1 MEIFKLFGSIFVD
14 SGQAEESISK
24 TEKKASTL
32 GDKFKAGAKVAGALG
47 AAVVA
52 GAGAAG
58 VGLFA
63 LVNKTAEA
71 ADFIDKLSERTGI
84 SREELQ
90 RWKYAADQSGADIG
104 KLEVGVK
111 KLSDVMDGAVNGN
124 KLATESFEKI
134 GISLDDL
141 KNKSQEQIFDEVMTS
156 LADMEQG
163 AERNA
168 LGNDLLGK
176 SYTELLPLLNAGSD
190 GMQGLKD
197 RADELGLVMSEE
209 NVKANVVFGD
219 TMADLKSSLGAF
231 GMTLANEVLPI
242 FQTFID
248 WALANLPALQEKG
261 RAAFSVISEVIQ
273 TVVGYIT
280 GTLIPTFQ
288 SMVEQSSP
296 YIEQF
301 KTMITEF
308 IDLAIQKFHE
318 WRPVVEEVL
327 TNILTFV
334 GETLSKIKTFW
345 DENGA
350 QIIAA
355 VQNFASVVT
364 AIFNFF
370 LPAILVVVK
379 FIWNSIQGVISGA
392 LNIIMGL
399 VKIFS
404 GLFTG
409 DFSKMWEG
417 VKQLFSGAIEF
428 VLNLMNFSLLG
439 GIRSLVA
446 NLAKG
451 FLTVLKTMW
460 DDVLRAFT
468 KGKDD
473 ALTTLGTLKDRIVE
487 IFNAVKAAIMKPI
500 DDAVAGVKNA
510 IESIKG
516 FFGNL
521 KLELPKIKLPSFSL
535 KNWSANPLDWIK
547 AMPSIGVAWNAAG
560 GVFNKPTIFNT
571 ANSGLQGVG
580 EAGPE
585 AILPLTQKVL
595 GDIGKGIAET
605 MGMNQQ
611 PIILQVDGHTLAKIT
626 YDPIMKQYRQDM
638 TVAINQGIGG

>member
-1 MEIFKLFGSIFVD
+1 MEIFKLFGSILVD
-14 SGQAEESISK
+14 STDAEKSISK
-24 TEKKASTL
+24 TEEKASSL

-219 TMADLKSSLGAF
+219 TLADLKSSLGAF

-261 RAAFSVISEVIQ
+261 RAAFAVISEVIQ
-273 TVVGYIT
+273 TVVAYIT
-280 GTLIPTFQ
+280 ETLIPTFQ
-288 SMVEQSSP
+288 AMVDQASP

-318 WRPVVEEVL
+318 WRPIVEEVL

-334 GETLSKIKTFW
+334 GETLSKIKVFW

-350 QIIAA
+350 QILEA
-355 VQNFASVVT
+355 VKNA
-364 AIFNFF
+364 FNGIKAVIDFVM
-370 LPAILVVVK
+370 PAILVVVK
-379 FIWNSIQGVISGA
+379 FIWDSIKGVISGA
-392 LNIIMGL
+392 LDVIMGA
-399 VKIFS
+399 VKVFS

-417 VKQLFSGAIEF
+417 VKQLFSGAIELI
-428 VLNLMNFSLLG
+428 LNLMNLSLFG
-439 GIRSLVA
+439 GIKAAAL
-446 NLAKG
+446 NITKG
-451 FLTVLKTMW
+451 LLTAMKTMW
-460 DDVLRAFT
+460 DDIVKAFV

-473 ALTTLGTLKDRIVE
+473 AIENMNNLRTIAGEVFQAIKT
-487 IFNAVKAAIMKPI
+487 AIMKPI
-500 DDAVAGVKNA
+500 DDAVAGVRTA
-510 IESIKG
+510 IDNIKG
-516 FFGNL
+516 FFSGL
-521 KLELPKIKLPSFSL
+521 KLELPKIKMPSFSIQ
-535 KNWSANPLDWIK
+535 NWSANPVDWLK
-547 AMPSIGVAWNAAG
+547 AMPKLTVAWNAAG
-560 GVFNKPTIFNT
+560 GIFDKPTIFNT
-571 ANSGLQGVG
+571 ANAGLQGVG

-595 GDIGKGIAET
+595 GDIGRGIAET